1 MSWIGW
7 VVIGILA
14 GNVIL
19 FGGMLIEYRMEER
32 ERKKDEQ
39 RGIRR

>member
-1 MSWIGW
+1 MNWIAW
-7 VVIGILA
+7 AVIGILA

-19 FGGMLIEYRMEER
+19 FGGLLIGYRMEER

-39 RGIRR
+39 RGIR

>member
-1 MSWIGW
+1 MNWIGW
-7 VVIGILA
+7 TVIGILA

-19 FGGMLIEYRMEER
+19 FGGLLIGYRMEER
-32 ERKKDEQ
+32 ERENEQ

>member
-1 MSWIGW
+1 MSLIGW

-19 FGGMLIEYRMEER
+19 FGGLLIGYRMEKKEF
-32 ERKKDEQ
+32 EKDEQ
-39 RGIRR
+39 RRIR

>member
-19 FGGMLIEYRMEER
+19 FGGLMIGYRMEER
-32 ERKKDEQ
+32 ERDKDEQ
-39 RGIRR
+39 R